1 MLKVLEDL
9 VAIQERD
16 RRAAQ
21 HRKDLADI
29 PQRQERIRLRLK
41 DRQDAH
47 HKAEEAWK
55 KESAAIKQIEM
66 DTETLKD
73 NIRKFQQQQFEVK
86 SNDQYRAL
94 QKEIEAAKSR
104 IRTLEDSELD
114 RMERAEKARAEVTLQ
129 HKAVEEEKARVEKE
143 CEELGRRGEALA
155 AEVAAIEADRAG
167 RITGVDPV
175 WLSRYERILN
185 HVGDCAIVG
194 VDHGTCGGCH
204 MKLTPQVIHDTRRGD
219 SVTSCTFCGRLLYW
233 HE

>member
-9 VAIQERD
+9 LAIQERD

-21 HRKDLADI
+21 HRKDLAEI

-47 HKAEEAWK
+47 QKAEEAWK

-66 DTETLKD
+66 DTDTLKE

-129 HKAVEEEKARVEKE
+129 HKAADAEKARVEKE

-155 AEVAAIEADRAG
+155 AELAAIEAERAS
-167 RITGVDPV
+167 RIAGVDPV

-204 MKLTPQVIHDTRRGD
+204 MKLTPQAIHDARRGD
-219 SVTSCTFCGRLLYW
+219 SVSTCTFCGRLLYW